1 MNDKLILEMNDEEL
15 YEFYLEQDRKEQ
27 LKLFK
32 LTSGAIY
39 GSAVTNYDEEE
50 YYYEEDADII

>member
-1 MNDKLILEMNDEEL
+1 MKPILEMNDEEL

-39 GSAVTNYDEEE
+39 DSAVMNYDEEE